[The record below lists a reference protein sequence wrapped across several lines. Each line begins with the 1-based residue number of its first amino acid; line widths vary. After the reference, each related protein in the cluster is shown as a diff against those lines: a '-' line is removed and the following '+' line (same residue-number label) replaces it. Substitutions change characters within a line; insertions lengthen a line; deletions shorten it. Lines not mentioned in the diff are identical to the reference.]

1 MAVDDD
7 RFEAECL
14 ACYLCVGS
22 IVIVSSTFLMLYMYN
37 KIVVVAKVSKA
48 AYQLELLHQV
58 VNGSWRSA
66 NQDVLPIDETQQDG
80 QLQVAQA
87 VNLVQQIFIRHRKAP
102 AVPPG
107 PSASG
112 WVESLL
118 LVFWQRRINVGGSI
132 IASVLGWQATL
143 HGP

>member
-7 RFEAECL
+7 GLEAECL
-14 ACYLCVGS
+14 ACYLRVGL
-22 IVIVSSTFLMLYMYN
+22 IVIVSFTFLVSN
-37 KIVVVAKVSKA
+37 NGSAAVVVASKA

-58 VNGSWRSA
+58 INGSWRSA
-66 NQDVLPIDETQQDG
+66 NQDVLAIDETQQDG

-87 VNLVQQIFIRHRKAP
+87 VNLVEQIFIRHRKAP

-112 WVESLL
+112 WVERLQI
-118 LVFWQRRINVGGSI
+118 VFLE
-132 IASVLGWQATL
+132 AED
-143 HGP
+143 